1 MSTNLLAL
9 LPELILALTGV
20 LVMLAEPLIAP
31 GRTRKP
37 LGWLA
42 ILGTAGSGLA
52 ALYQLHVVD
61 TLRPTTGILS
71 TLPGSGNFTAFS
83 GTIQI
88 DAFSVFFHL
97 LIASI
102 VLVTLLASLD
112 YFEDPITHAGE
123 YFALVL
129 FGATGMM
136 FMTSS
141 VELLMVFI
149 GLEISSISTYIL
161 AGFRKGR
168 ATASEA
174 AHQVLP
180 PRQLRHGLLPLRHRP
195 LLRSHRLDLASPPS
209 PPASPSP
216 QTPLLGWL
224 AVAMVLIGLGF
235 KVSAAPFHVWTPD
248 VYQGA
253 PSPVVGMMS
262 TAPKAAAFAVLL
274 RFLFN
279 ATPMYRDHWVLMI
292 AILAV
297 ASMTIG
303 NLGALLQSDVKRL
316 LAYSSIAHA
325 GYMLVAFT
333 SAQHEAVSTVCFYTA
348 AYAAM
353 NVGAFLVLTQLSGF
367 DEKLRTLDD
376 FTGLALKRP
385 DPLRHLRLLPA
396 LPHRNPLHRR
406 LLRQVLR
413 LLRGRPR
420 RLHLARDRRPGQ
432 LRRSLLLLPA
442 PAGRPLR
449 PPLHRHHRRHPHPQ
463 PRHRPRGPRASRD
476 SPRDPLPRHPPQ
488 PRPPP
493 NPARNPDH
501 HRANPHDPAPIAL
514 LPKHKSKRPP
524 QSGGRCRSYSLLTLY
539 PCPTSRTGR

>member
-1 MSTNLLAL
+1 MSPNLLAL

-20 LVMLAEPLIAP
+20 LIMLAEPLIAP

-42 ILGTAGSGLA
+42 ILGTLASGLA
-52 ALYQLHVVD
+52 ALYQLRLVD
-61 TLRPTTGILS
+61 A
-71 TLPGSGNFTAFS
+71 SGPITAFYA
-83 GTIQI
+83 TIQI

-112 YFEDPITHAGE
+112 YFESPITHAGE

-174 AHQVLP
+174 AIKYF
-180 PRQLRHGLLPLRHRP
+180 LLGSFATAFFLYGIA
-195 LLRSHRLDLASPPS
+195 LCFGATGSTSIA
-209 PPASPSP
+209 AIAAGMAITK
-216 QTPLLGWL
+216 TPLLGWL

-253 PSPVVGMMS
+253 PAPVVGLMS

-279 ATPMYRDHWVLMI
+279 ATPIYRSHWILLI

-303 NLGALLQSDVKRL
+303 NLGALLQRDVKRL

-325 GYMLVAFT
+325 GYILVAFT
-333 SAQHEAVSTVCFYTA
+333 ATQQEAVSTICFYTA

-353 NVGAFLVLTQLSGF
+353 NVGAFVVLTQLSGF
-367 DEKLRTLDD
+367 DEKLRTIDD

-385 DPLRHLRLLPA
+385 GLSALLGFFLLSLIGIPFTGGFFGKFYVFSAAVHSGYTWLAIVGVANSGIACFYYLRLLTALYSRPVTDTIADTPSTGRITFPA
-396 LPHRNPLHRR
+396 AIALTATAAATLCLGILPNHI
-406 LLRQVLR
+406 
-413 LLRGRPR
+413 
-420 RLHLARDRRPGQ
+420 LHLTQRATPQ
-432 LRRSLLLLPA
+432 TLPTLTAA
-442 PAGRPLR
+442 PTPSTLASDNTT
-449 PPLHRHHRRHPHPQ
+449 
-463 PRHRPRGPRASRD
+463 ASR
-476 SPRDPLPRHPPQ
+476 
-488 PRPPP
+488 
-493 NPARNPDH
+493 
-501 HRANPHDPAPIAL
+501 
-514 LPKHKSKRPP
+514 
-524 QSGGRCRSYSLLTLY
+524 
-539 PCPTSRTGR
+539 